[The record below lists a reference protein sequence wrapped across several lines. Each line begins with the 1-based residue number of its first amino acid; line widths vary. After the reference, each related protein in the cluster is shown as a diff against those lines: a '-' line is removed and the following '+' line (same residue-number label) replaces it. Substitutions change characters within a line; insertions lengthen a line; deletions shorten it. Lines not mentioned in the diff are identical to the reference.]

1 MRTCTAIGD
10 VFFEVEVVGDFT
22 EDEAREF
29 FERELFKAAA
39 QAPVLQDAAWEKVY
53 EVRWDSFMKWF

>member
-1 MRTCTAIGD
+1 M
-10 VFFEVEVVGDFT
+10 FFEVEVVGDFT

-29 FERELFKAAA
+29 FERGRFKAAA